1 MHKKQKMI
9 IKITGIMKNP
19 DSRTRRWLLLAEK
32 LLANQHIEECL
43 DVCDEVELMVADM
56 KEQGLDKNEEKI
68 YMQKLKNIK
77 LKLNSIM
84 ASKVRQALHCNKVTM

>member
-1 MHKKQKMI
+1 MTNM
-9 IKITGIMKNP
+9 GL
-19 DSRTRRWLLLAEK
+19 RTQRWILLAEK
-32 LLANQHIEECL
+32 LLARHQIEECL

-77 LKLNSIM
+77 LKLNNIM